1 MKNNLPPEESQR
13 LIDLGVDRKMVSTTC
28 INFNGTYAYV
38 SGEESETVRD
48 CVNGQYYT
56 EECRCFSIAD
66 ILSILPKE
74 IVIEGEKEDLN
85 IVMDNFGALVGYPK
99 FHEKHGCAFVNSELI
114 DALYSLLIWCLENKI
129 IKLKED

>member
-1 MKNNLPPEESQR
+1 MKTALTIEESQR
-13 LIDLGVDRKMVSTTC
+13 LIELGVDPKMASTTC

-56 EECRCFSIAD
+56 EECSCFTLAD

-74 IVIEGEKEDLN
+74 IEIEGEKEDLN

-99 FHEKHGCAFVNSELI
+99 FHEKHGCAFVAPELI
-114 DALYSLLIWCLENKI
+114 DALNQLLIWCLEQ
-129 IKLKED
+129 KL

>member
-1 MKNNLPPEESQR
+1 MKTILTVEESQR
-13 LIDLGVDRKMVSTTC
+13 LIDLGVDPKMASTTC

-56 EECRCFSIAD
+56 EECMCFSIAD

-74 IVIEGEKEDLN
+74 IDDSVLGMEYDSEFKQWW
-85 IVMDNFGALVGYPK
+85 AGYNAVSLKSAP
-99 FHEKHGCAFVNSELI
+99 ELI
-114 DALYSLLIWCLENKI
+114 DALNKLAIWCLENGH
-129 IKLKED
+129 LKTEKK